1 MTAELGVLLA
11 AGIVGL
17 LGTSHLILTFVGPKL
32 LPRDRGLRAAMDAVA
47 PVITSQTTIWRCWIG
62 FNASH
67 SLGAMLFGLVYG
79 YLAVEPTRLLFSSYV
94 LQVVGAATLLSYV
107 VLARRYWFITP
118 FVGTTLALLLFVGGL
133 VAGYEL

>member
-1 MTAELGVLLA
+1 VSPSYGVLASAVILFML
-11 AGIVGL
+11 GILHLKLTYVGR
-17 LGTSHLILTFVGPKL
+17 KL
-32 LPRDRGLRAAMDAVA
+32 WPRDDTVRAVMLDSS
-47 PVITSQTTIWRCWIG
+47 PRITDELNMWQAWKS

-94 LQVVGAATLLSYV
+94 LQMVGAATLLSYV